1 MKKLRNIL
9 LIVIFLLI
17 LLTMHEVQA
26 KDYSIE
32 KIDMVAELMEN
43 GNLKIN
49 ESITYNFKGQY
60 NGIYI
65 TIPYG
70 LDDSKYNKM
79 GEKGS
84 VVKNSYYNASSYEIL
99 NISQN
104 NIDYEK
110 VNYASN
116 GSRRKYT
123 IEKGT
128 KIDTVKIYSPS
139 EDETKTFN
147 ISYVL
152 NNVAVRHNDVGELY
166 YNFIGGE
173 WDKVIQELNIDIKLP
188 NNKRKDTLYAFGH
201 GPYNG
206 KVTIKDKNNVNLY
219 IKNVPKGK
227 YVAGRLV
234 FDLDN
239 INDSK
244 KKSDKDA
251 FSSIMQQ
258 EKNIYNGIRNKD
270 RIKNITFILSIALLI
285 YWLVLI
291 LLYEKENRYTV
302 AVDDE
307 KLFKKYNPLIAGCIQ
322 GSRNVLPRDII
333 AVIIE
338 LVNKKYL
345 NMRIKK
351 STKSVQGDYNYY
363 VQVNQNSTYVPDE
376 VEKYILDWLR
386 ITDKT
391 EVELIKKLNGLS
403 KLQGSSKKFKTLDE
417 KTMEILNKMGANK
430 SKVPV
435 LLKLLNNLLFII
447 GIALGIINISNSD
460 ISNSKSNF
468 SNIII
473 EFIPYL
479 FYAAILFIYLIHRIK
494 NSIDKHIQ
502 KINGQKITST
512 SITIVLVVILIMT
525 ITTVLHGNSY
535 ILVSELIIGVTT
547 LIMLTDDLMMKNDA
561 QIILD
566 YNELNLLKRKIQNY
580 SMMKEKE
587 IKEVVLWEKY
597 LTYAISFGIASKISK
612 HIKPMVKN
620 ELSTMLEDSYMS
632 DYMFNNYSCLPDSSI
647 NTSGSR
653 GSRGGSSDGF
663 SGGSSFSGGGG
674 RRRSEAEPSKIN
686 PIGMENLGTGR
697 MQYVWY
703 WNWIEKASS

>member
-1 MKKLRNIL
+1 MKKFRNIL

-49 ESITYNFKGQY
+49 ESITYNFRGQY
-60 NGIYI
+60 NGVYI

-110 VNYASN
+110 VNLAYN
-116 GSRRKYT
+116 GSARKYT

-128 KIDTVKIYSPS
+128 KIDIVKIYSPS

-152 NNVAVRHNDVGELY
+152 NNIAVRHNDVGELY

-173 WDKVIQELNIDIKLP
+173 WDKSIKELNIDIKLP
-188 NNKRKDTLYAFGH
+188 NNTRKDTLYAFGH

-206 KVTIKDKNNVNLY
+206 EVTIKDQNNVNLY

-239 INDSK
+239 IKDSK
-244 KKSDKDA
+244 KESGKDA

-270 RIKNITFILSIALLI
+270 RIKNITLILSIILLI

-291 LLYEKENRYTV
+291 LLYEKENRYAV
-302 AVDDE
+302 AVNDE
-307 KLFKKYNPLIAGCIQ
+307 ELFKKYNPLIAGCIQ

-333 AVIIE
+333 AVILE

-345 NMRIKK
+345 KMRI
-351 STKSVQGDYNYY
+351 TKSIKKVQDNYNYY
-363 VQVNQNSTYVPDE
+363 VQVNPDSTYVPDE
-376 VEKYILDWLR
+376 VENYILNWLR

-403 KLQGSSKKFKTLDE
+403 KLQGSSKKFKELD
-417 KTMEILNKMGANK
+417 KKATEILNNMGANK

-435 LLKLLNNLLFII
+435 LLKIFNNLLFII
-447 GIALGIINISNSD
+447 GIVLGIINIAN
-460 ISNSKSNF
+460 
-468 SNIII
+468 SNIFIETTNLALIFII
-473 EFIPYL
+473 ALQCILYGAIFIG
-479 FYAAILFIYLIHRIK
+479 FLFINIIYKIK

-502 KINGQKITST
+502 KLNGQKITSA
-512 SITIVLVVILIMT
+512 SITIVLIVTLIMT
-525 ITTVLHGNSY
+525 ITAVLHGNSY

-566 YNELNLLKRKIQNY
+566 YNELNLLKQKIQDY

-597 LTYAISFGIASKISK
+597 LTYAISFGIATKISK
-612 HIKPMVKN
+612 HIKPMVKAE
-620 ELSTMLEDSYMS
+620 ELSVLLEDKYMY
-632 DYMFNNYSCLPDSSI
+632 DYMFNNFSYLPDVI
-647 NTSGSR
+647 VKTSGF
-653 GSRGGSSDGF
+653 GGSGGGLSDGF
-663 SGGSSFSGGGG
+663 SGGSGGGFFGGGSFSGGGG
-674 RRRSEAEPSKIN
+674 RRRSEAEPSK
-686 PIGMENLGTGR
+686 
-697 MQYVWY
+697 
-703 WNWIEKASS
+703 SSQLDGNFGHREM